1 MDKEKQVTEM
11 ASDINDCITEFVT
24 GTGDVYID
32 DEATAQKMFDKGYRK
47 IRTTDWLTRGIS
59 KEQLEKEKDESL
71 KEFFERNCKKYDYRK
86 QSDVAREI
94 FGEIEDRMSC
104 FEDDDDGYL
113 LKKCEFEFFMR
124 ELKKK
129 YTEEPVND

>member
-1 MDKEKQVTEM
+1 MNKEKQIAEM
-11 ASDINDCITEFVT
+11 AKVIDKSPWKLEQDFTGCNINSSDVSEFLYNA
-24 GTGDVYID
+24 G
-32 DEATAQKMFDKGYRK
+32 
-47 IRTTDWLTRGIS
+47 
-59 KEQLEKEKDESL
+59 
-71 KEFFERNCKKYDYRK
+71 YRK

-94 FGEIEDRMSC
+94 FREIEDCMSC

-129 YTEEPVND
+129 YTEE